1 MSKLNSTRK
10 PTTLKASQT
19 TVGEIAGRA
28 TTMAAAESNI
38 QLLRRAVLAN
48 LLWENIAY
56 MDGQKVA
63 DEIVRLVP
71 LCDPKDVANLTIEA
85 RTMQKL
91 RHTPLFLA
99 VQMCK
104 HDGTRPYVKEVLP
117 KIITRADMLTD
128 FMALYWMDGKCPI
141 CNAAKKGLAEAFHN
155 FNEYKFAKYD
165 RDAEIKLR
173 DVMFMVRPKPV
184 NQLEEVLYKKIADRT
199 LETPET
205 WEVLLSKAH
214 IASEKA
220 AVWEKL
226 INEGKIGGKAMLM
239 NLRNMQSAGVPR
251 PTIVKG
257 LNELKGAMLLPLD
270 FLKAMRESSGL
281 DREIEDAMLKTYE
294 NMPKLPGKTLFIV
307 DVSGSMGSI
316 TSGGTIFSRLDIA
329 ASLAMIC
336 ANKCEDF
343 ELVCTAGNDGS
354 LTEKQEYIKYPS
366 KGFQMFKD
374 INEMYCKLGGG
385 GIFTYQCLEKLRN
398 KLGNKIHDYARIIIF
413 SDSQDIDVSNWS
425 SPNHDKKPRPF
436 GKYNYICDVSCHT
449 HGINYKGIW
458 TAEISGWSEH
468 MLDFIEAIEN
478 INQTS
483 INEEYE

>member
-10 PTTLKASQT
+10 PTTLKASQK
-19 TVGEIAGRA
+19 TVGVIAGNV
-28 TTMAAAESNI
+28 TDAAAAQTNI
-38 QLLRRAVLAN
+38 QYLRRAVLAN

-56 MDGQKVA
+56 MDGQSIT
-63 DEIVRLVP
+63 DEIKRLIP

-99 VQMCK
+99 VEMCK
-104 HDGTRPYVKEVLP
+104 HDATRPYVKDVLP
-117 KIITRADMLTD
+117 QIITRADMLTD

-141 CNAAKKGLAEAFHN
+141 CNAAKKGLAKAFHN
-155 FNEYKFAKYD
+155 FKEYHFAKYD

-173 DVMFMVRPKPV
+173 DVMFMVRPKPE
-184 NQLEEVLYKKIADRT
+184 NQLETVLYRKIADRT

-205 WEVLLSKAH
+205 WEVLLSNAH
-214 IASEKA
+214 TPAEKA

-226 INEGKIGGKAMLM
+226 INECKIGGKAMLM
-239 NLRNMQSAGVPR
+239 NIRNMQSAGVPR

-270 FLKAMRESSGL
+270 FLKAMRESNGL
-281 DREIEDAMLKTYE
+281 DREIEDAMLNTYK

-316 TSGGTIFSRLDIA
+316 TSSGSTFSRLDQA
-329 ASLAMIC
+329 AAMAMLA
-336 ANKCEDF
+336 ANQCEDF
-343 ELVCTAGNDGS
+343 ELVCTAGSDR
-354 LTEKQEYIKYPS
+354 LLKEEQAYIKYPS

-374 INEMYCKLGGG
+374 IDAMYRKLGGG
-385 GIFTYQCLEKLRN
+385 GIFTYQCLEKLRE
-398 KLGNKIHDYARIIIF
+398 KLGEKIHDYARVIIF
-413 SDSQDIDVSNWS
+413 SDSQDIDVSNYCS
-425 SPNHDKKPRPF
+425 LNHDKKPRPF

-449 HGINYKGIW
+449 RGINYKGVW

-468 MLDFIEAIEN
+468 FLTYIAAFEGIEN
-478 INQTS
+478 TFADLN
-483 INEEYE
+483 

>member
-10 PTTLKASQT
+10 PTTLKASQK
-19 TVGEIAGRA
+19 TVGVIAGNV
-28 TTMAAAESNI
+28 TDAAAAQTNI
-38 QLLRRAVLAN
+38 QYLRRAVLAN

-56 MDGQKVA
+56 MDGQSIT
-63 DEIVRLVP
+63 DEIKRLIP

-99 VQMCK
+99 VEMCK
-104 HDGTRPYVKEVLP
+104 HDATRPYVKDVLP
-117 KIITRADMLTD
+117 QIITRADMLTD

-141 CNAAKKGLAEAFHN
+141 CNAAKKGLAKAFHN
-155 FNEYKFAKYD
+155 FKEYHFAKYD
-165 RDAEIKLR
+165 RDTEIKLR
-173 DVMFMVRPKPV
+173 DVMFMVRPKPE
-184 NQLEEVLYKKIADRT
+184 NQLETVLYRKIADRT

-205 WEVLLSKAH
+205 WEVLLSNAH
-214 IASEKA
+214 TPAEKA

-239 NLRNMQSAGVPR
+239 NIRNMQSAGVPR

-270 FLKAMRESSGL
+270 FLKAMRESNGL

-316 TSGGTIFSRLDIA
+316 TSSGSSFSRLDQA
-329 ASLAMIC
+329 AAMAMLA
-336 ANKCEDF
+336 ANQCEDF
-343 ELVCTAGNDGS
+343 ELVCTAGSDS
-354 LTEKQEYIKYPS
+354 ALKEEQEYIKYPS

-374 INEMYCKLGGG
+374 IDAMYHKLGGG
-385 GIFTYQCLEKLRN
+385 GIFTYQCLEKLRS
-398 KLGNKIHDYARIIIF
+398 KLGDKIHDYARVIIF
-413 SDSQDIDVSNWS
+413 SDSQDIDVSNWRS
-425 SPNHDKKPRPF
+425 KNHDKKPRPF

-449 HGINYKGIW
+449 RGINYKGVW

-468 MLDFIEAIEN
+468 FLTYIAAFEGIEN
-478 INQTS
+478 TFADLN
-483 INEEYE
+483 